1 MNFIVNDDEFN
12 ESSQSHSKMDREWV
26 SDKWSEFSTP
36 KNNKDNGKWW
46 SSELNT
52 AKINRSK
59 YKGRKIYHHGNKIKF
74 SNSSTLKN
82 NSSHPSASKF
92 YSEIVHEIEEE
103 KHDECFFGHL
113 EADDQQYE

>member
-12 ESSQSHSKMDREWV
+12 ESPLSHAKMERDWV

-36 KNNKDNGKWW
+36 KNIKDNGKQWNT
-46 SSELNT
+46 ELNT
-52 AKINRSK
+52 AKINKAK

-74 SNSSTLKN
+74 RNSSTLKAN
-82 NSSHPSASKF
+82 YSNPLARKF
-92 YSEIVHEIEEE
+92 YSEIIHEIEEE
-103 KHDECFFGHL
+103 KNDEWFFGHL